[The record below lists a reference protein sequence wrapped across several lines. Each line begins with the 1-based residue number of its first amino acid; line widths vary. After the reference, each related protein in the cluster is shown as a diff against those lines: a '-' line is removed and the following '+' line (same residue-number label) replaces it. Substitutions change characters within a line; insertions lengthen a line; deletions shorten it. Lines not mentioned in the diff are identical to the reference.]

1 MARRINSISQIK
13 IYLKMNDIYIELTLF
28 NINLGVCLH
37 VPVLL
42 VPCKE
47 HFNVL
52 DHLLDH
58 GDCHRKIPGCLQV
71 S

>member
-1 MARRINSISQIK
+1 
-13 IYLKMNDIYIELTLF
+13 MNDIYIELTLF

-58 GDCHRKIPGCLQV
+58 GDCHRKISGCLQV